1 MNLQRTR
8 RRLSVPL
15 CILMLIDMFTIMV
28 ILTVIVVSCA
38 CWYVFKHAIIL
49 DDFTRTD
56 ALCVIST
63 SMLLIVM
70 IWGLG
75 RAYYAV

>member
-1 MNLQRTR
+1 MF
-8 RRLSVPL
+8 VIMF
-15 CILMLIDMFTIMV
+15 ILIAA
-28 ILTVIVVSCA
+28 VVLGA
-38 CWYVFKHAIIL
+38 DWYTFKHAIIL

>member
-1 MNLQRTR
+1 M
-8 RRLSVPL
+8 
-15 CILMLIDMFTIMV
+15 MFAIMFV
-28 ILTVIVVSCA
+28 LTVVVVFGA
-38 CWYVFKHAIIL
+38 VWYVFKHAIIE

>member
-1 MNLQRTR
+1 
-8 RRLSVPL
+8 
-15 CILMLIDMFTIMV
+15 MLIDMFAIMV
-28 ILTVIVVSCA
+28 ILTAVVVLGA
-38 CWYVFKHAIIL
+38 GWYVFKHAIIL
-49 DDFTRTD
+49 DDFTRKD

-75 RAYYAV
+75 RAYYAL

>member
-1 MNLQRTR
+1 
-8 RRLSVPL
+8 
-15 CILMLIDMFTIMV
+15 MFAIMV
-28 ILTVIVVSCA
+28 VLTALVVLGA

-63 SMLLIVM
+63 SMLLIVI
-70 IWGLG
+70 IWGIG

>member
-1 MNLQRTR
+1 
-8 RRLSVPL
+8 
-15 CILMLIDMFTIMV
+15 MLIDMFAIMV
-28 ILTVIVVSCA
+28 ILTVIVVSGA

-63 SMLLIVM
+63 SVLLIVM

-75 RAYYAV
+75 RSYYAV

>member
-1 MNLQRTR
+1 
-8 RRLSVPL
+8 
-15 CILMLIDMFTIMV
+15 MFAIMF
-28 ILTVIVVSCA
+28 ILTVVVA
-38 CWYVFKHAIIL
+38 LGAGWYVFKHAIIL
-49 DDFTRTD
+49 DDLTRTD
-56 ALCVIST
+56 ALCVISM

>member
-1 MNLQRTR
+1 MPI
-8 RRLSVPL
+8 S
-15 CILMLIDMFTIMV
+15 MFIIMF
-28 ILTVIVVSCA
+28 ILTAAVVLGA
-38 CWYVFKHAIIL
+38 GWYVFKHAIVE

-63 SMLLIVM
+63 GMLLIVM

>member
-1 MNLQRTR
+1 
-8 RRLSVPL
+8 
-15 CILMLIDMFTIMV
+15 MFAIMFM
-28 ILTVIVVSCA
+28 LTVVVVLGA
-38 CWYVFKHAIIL
+38 GWYVFKHAIIL
-49 DDFTRTD
+49 NDLTRTD

-75 RAYYAV
+75 RACYAV

>member
-1 MNLQRTR
+1 
-8 RRLSVPL
+8 
-15 CILMLIDMFTIMV
+15 MFTIMF
-28 ILTVIVVSCA
+28 ILTAAVVFCA
-38 CWYVFKHAIIL
+38 CWYVFKHAIIE
-49 DDFTRTD
+49 DDFILTD

-75 RAYYAV
+75 RSYYAV

>member
-1 MNLQRTR
+1 
-8 RRLSVPL
+8 
-15 CILMLIDMFTIMV
+15 MFTIML
-28 ILTVIVVSCA
+28 ILTASVVLGSG
-38 CWYVFKHAIIL
+38 WYVFKHAIIL

-75 RAYYAV
+75 RAYYEF